1 LRGVETPNSLTIPSQ
16 IILGMAEYAK
26 RLLNQRSEYLGEFGK
41 FGGSCSLA
49 EKTKDFGR
57 RVRAVPEAVLFLN

>member
-1 LRGVETPNSLTIPSQ
+1 
-16 IILGMAEYAK
+16 MAEYAK